1 MNIIVCLDDNG
12 GMLFNRRRQSRDA
25 ILLDDMLTMVGEMGR
40 KLWVAPFSEKLL
52 KPYME
57 NRPFITVDET
67 YLEKAE
73 SSDYC
78 FVENKALQQ
87 CEKNIDTVILYRWNR
102 VYPADTY
109 FDIDLSGWQ
118 LVSTGEFSGAS
129 HDLITKEV
137 YIR

>member
-40 KLWVAPFSEKLL
+40 KLWIAPFSEKLL

-57 NRPFITVDET
+57 NRPFITVDEE
-67 YLEKAE
+67 YLEQAE
-73 SSDYC
+73 SQDFC
-78 FVENKALQQ
+78 FVESDLLLELE
-87 CEKNIDTVILYRWNR
+87 EKIDSIILYRWNR

-129 HDLITKEV
+129 HELITKEV
-137 YIR
+137 YTR

>member
-1 MNIIVCLDDNG
+1 MNILICIDDNN
-12 GMLFNRRRQSRDA
+12 GMLFNGRRQSRDK
-25 ILLDDMLTMVGEMGR
+25 ILLEDMLTAVAESGSR
-40 KLWVAPFSEKLL
+40 LWIAPFSEKLL

-57 NRPFITVDET
+57 NRPFITVDED

-73 SSDYC
+73 EQDFC
-78 FVENKALQQ
+78 FVEAEPLNAWQDK
-87 CEKNIDTVILYRWNR
+87 ITTVILYRWNR

-137 YIR
+137 YTR